1 MSTATPS
8 PGIPARRTLQAAA
21 QILVL
26 VLGVPLGILGGWYA
40 LAPSPAR
47 LAEQAAGGADSAA
60 LLELV
65 QRASRQQQ
73 AAGIL
78 HQLLG
83 QDAAALKALFGLASG
98 HEAAC
103 LHLIYLARSQ
113 PAAFDKLSG
122 VPVTYALALALVRH
136 MTPEG
141 FSRLEQMAATHAD
154 ACFILGVAYEKAFL
168 GVSRQNE
175 AYQVPDLEKA
185 AYWYGKARAMNSAV
199 GTRHYGRLAYHFGLM
214 HHTADAGSAVYW
226 FREAAECNHADAQC
240 ALGVCYAA
248 GTGVE
253 KNLEKAVEWY
263 HRSAEQ
269 GYVDAQYNLGLCYLL
284 GEGAAVDEAASAR
297 WFRKAA
303 EQGDAPSQYHLGRA
317 CEQGLGFPARHDE
330 AAQWYRLAAEQGHPE
345 AQLALAA
352 CFEQGLGV
360 DRNPAAARY
369 WRRRAAENSQT
380 TIPES

>member
-1 MSTATPS
+1 MSTATSS
-8 PGIPARRTLQAAA
+8 PGMPIRRPLQAAA
-21 QILVL
+21 QVLIL

-40 LAPSPAR
+40 LAPSPEH

-73 AAGIL
+73 AAGTL

-83 QDAAALKALFGLASG
+83 QDPAALKALFGLASG

-122 VPVTYALALALVRH
+122 VPMTYSLALALVRL
-136 MTPEG
+136 MKPEG

-154 ACFILGVAYEKAFL
+154 ACFLLGVAYEKAFL
-168 GVSRQNE
+168 GSSPEEV
-175 AYQVPDLEKA
+175 AYQVPDLERA
-185 AYWYGKARAMNSAV
+185 AYWYGRARAMNSAL
-199 GTRHYGRLAYHFGLM
+199 GTRHYGRLAYHIGLSQYAVN
-214 HHTADAGSAVYW
+214 TGEAVYW
-226 FREAAECNHADAQC
+226 LSEAAACHHAEAQC

-248 GTGVE
+248 GEGVE
-253 KNLEKAVEWY
+253 KNLEKAVLWY
-263 HRSAEQ
+263 RRSAEQ
-269 GYVDAQYNLGLCYLL
+269 GYAEAQYNLGVCYLQ
-284 GEGAAVDEAASAR
+284 GDGVAADETVSAQ

-303 EQGDAPSQYHLGRA
+303 EQEDAPSQYYLGYCCA
-317 CEQGLGFPARHDE
+317 TGKGV
-330 AAQWYRLAAEQGHPE
+330 AQDWQLAASWYLRAARQDYGE
-345 AQLALAA
+345 AQLALAT
-352 CFEQGLGV
+352 CYEHGLGV
-360 DRNPAAARY
+360 VKNAAAARY
-369 WRRRAAENSQT
+369 WRRRAADNSQI

>member
-8 PGIPARRTLQAAA
+8 SGISSRRAMQAAA
-21 QILVL
+21 QVLML
-26 VLGVPLGILGGWYA
+26 VLGVPLGILSGWYA

-47 LAEQAAGGADSAA
+47 LAEQAAGGTDPDA

-65 QRASRQQQ
+65 QRATRQQQ
-73 AAGIL
+73 AADIL

-83 QDAAALKALFGLASG
+83 QDPAALKALFGLASG

-113 PAAFDKLSG
+113 PAAFDNLTG
-122 VPVTYALALALVRH
+122 VPVTYSLALALARH

-154 ACFILGVAYEKAFL
+154 ACLILGVAYEKAFL
-168 GVSRQNE
+168 GGSRE
-175 AYQVPDLEKA
+175 KGTCQVPDLERA
-185 AYWYGKARAMNSAV
+185 AYWYGKARAMNSVV
-199 GTRHYGRLAYHFGLM
+199 GTRHYARLAYFFGLM
-214 HHTADAGSAVYW
+214 HHAVSIEDAVYW
-226 FREAAECNHADAQC
+226 FREAAVCNHADAQC

-253 KNLEKAVEWY
+253 KNLEKAAEWY

-284 GEGAAVDEAASAR
+284 GEGVAVDEAASAR

-303 EQGDAPSQYHLGRA
+303 EQGDAPSQYHLGRS
-317 CEQGLGFPARHDE
+317 CELGLGFPARYEE
-330 AAQWYRLAAEQGHPE
+330 AFQWYRQAAEQGHPE

-352 CFEQGLGV
+352 CFEQGRGV

-369 WRRRAAENSQT
+369 WRRRAADNSQT

>member
-8 PGIPARRTLQAAA
+8 PGISSRRALQAAA
-21 QILVL
+21 QVCVL

-47 LAEQAAGGADSAA
+47 LAEQAAGGTDPAA

-65 QRASRQQQ
+65 QRATRQQQ
-73 AAGIL
+73 AADIL

-83 QDAAALKALFGLASG
+83 QDPAALKALFGLASG

-113 PAAFDKLSG
+113 PAAFDKLTG
-122 VPVTYALALALVRH
+122 VPVTYSLALALVRH

-141 FSRLEQMAATHAD
+141 FSRLEQMAATQAD

-168 GVSRQNE
+168 GGSGE
-175 AYQVPDLEKA
+175 TGACQVPDLERA
-185 AYWYGKARAMNSAV
+185 AYWYGKARAMHSTP
-199 GTRHYGRLAYHFGLM
+199 GTRHYGRLAYLIGLM
-214 HHTADAGSAVYW
+214 RHPVDIGESLYW
-226 FREAAECNHADAQC
+226 FREAAVCNHADAQC

-248 GTGVE
+248 GTGVAQ
-253 KNLEKAVEWY
+253 NLQKAVEWY

-284 GEGAAVDEAASAR
+284 GEGVAVDEAASAR

-303 EQGDAPSQYHLGRA
+303 EQGDAPSQYHLGRS
-317 CEQGLGFPARHDE
+317 CELGLGVPVHYEE
-330 AAQWYRLAAEQGHPE
+330 AALWYRQAAEQGHPE
-345 AQLALAA
+345 AQLALAS
-352 CFEQGLGV
+352 CFEQGRGV

-369 WRRRAAENSQT
+369 WRSRAADNSQT